1 MINRLTINLYRS
13 FLGPFV
19 LTFFLVIVI
28 FIMQFV
34 WKYVDDIM
42 GKGIEWYYI
51 AELIILK
58 SANLVS
64 LALPLAI
71 LLSSTMTMGTL
82 AEHYELAT
90 LKSAGLS
97 LFRIIRPLIT
107 FVLLAAVFSLLFNN
121 YVTPTAE
128 IKFKQILWD
137 IVQKKPMM
145 ELKDGVFYNDL
156 TGYSI
161 RVKQKNEETG
171 ELFDV
176 LIYDHRVKAKGNRT
190 VIRAER
196 GRTLKSPSGK
206 YMFLELYNG
215 VSYDE
220 QDENR
225 KKDRNHP
232 LVKSRFEKS
241 VITLDLSD
249 FMFEETD
256 EERFNN
262 MMSRLNMKQLEEV
275 QDSLTQIIET
285 KTRRIEEIT
294 HKAIFLHEDIPKKD
308 SLQQLAAPLP
318 YFDDLDLSTKSR
330 TVALARS
337 SLENLKT
344 SLRKERGDMGYYV
357 LNRINA
363 KIVWHDKLA
372 LAFACIIFF
381 FIGAPLGAIIKKGGL
396 GLPVLTSI
404 ILFLIF
410 HITSIS
416 GRKMAKSGILEPWQG
431 IWLAA
436 MVLLPIGVFLTY
448 KAATDS
454 VIFDRESYIKFFKRI
469 FKRKKRY
476 EDSPAM
482 Q

>member
-1 MINRLTINLYRS
+1 MINRLTVNLYRS
-13 FLGPFV
+13 FIGPFI

-34 WKYVDDIM
+34 WKYIDDIM

-71 LLSSTMTMGTL
+71 LLSSTMTMGAL

-107 FVLLAAVFSLLFNN
+107 FVLLAAVFSLIFSN

-145 ELKDGVFYNDL
+145 ELKEGVFYNDL

-161 RVKQKNEETG
+161 RVKNKNEETG

-190 VIRAER
+190 VIRAEK

-232 LVKSRFEKS
+232 LVKSTFEKS
-241 VITLDLSD
+241 ILTLDMSD

-262 MMSRLNMKQLEEV
+262 MMSRLNMRQLQDV
-275 QDSLTQIIET
+275 QDSLTDIINT
-285 KTRRIEEIT
+285 KTARIEEIT
-294 HKAIFLHEDIPKKD
+294 HKSIFIHEDIKDRD
-308 SLQQLAAPLP
+308 SLETLAVATP
-318 YFDDLDLSTKSR
+318 YFDDLDLSSKSR
-330 TVALARS
+330 AVALARS
-337 SLENLKT
+337 SLENLRT
-344 SLRKERGDMGYYV
+344 SIKKEKGDMGYYI

-381 FIGAPLGAIIKKGGL
+381 FIGAPLGAIIKRGGL

-404 ILFLIF
+404 ILFLVF

-416 GRKMAKSGILEPWQG
+416 GRKMAKSGVLEPWQG

-454 VIFDRESYIKFFKRI
+454 VIFDREAYVKFFTGL
-469 FKRKKRY
+469 FKGKPKY
-476 EDSPAM
+476 EDTPAL